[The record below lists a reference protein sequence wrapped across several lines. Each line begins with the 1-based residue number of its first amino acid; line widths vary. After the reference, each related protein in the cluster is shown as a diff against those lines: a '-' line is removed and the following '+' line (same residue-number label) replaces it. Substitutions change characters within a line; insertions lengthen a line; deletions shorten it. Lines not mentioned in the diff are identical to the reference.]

1 MNPLSVSIKFNK
13 KVNMKFLKLIPF
25 LIIYMGIFP
34 TPNLVYADGNDPNN
48 YKVLSSTN
56 KTFSITNVEFFLR
69 EGDDLIKTGEFD
81 KAKKS
86 FDKARNLAKQ
96 LAGFYGDLNNTF
108 RGLDARIPKEL
119 AEKGKKSIQIWAESN
134 ARLAA
139 EYKRKN
145 QPEVALPL
153 LVEIIRLMTPTSS
166 EGKEAYKNLIQLG
179 FVETPY
185 RGL

>member
-86 FDKARNLAKQ
+86 FDKA
-96 LAGFYGDLNNTF
+96 TC
-108 RGLDARIPKEL
+108 RILRRFK
-119 AEKGKKSIQIWAESN
+119 
-134 ARLAA
+134 
-139 EYKRKN
+139 
-145 QPEVALPL
+145 
-153 LVEIIRLMTPTSS
+153 
-166 EGKEAYKNLIQLG
+166 
-179 FVETPY
+179 
-185 RGL
+185 